1 MSKETNVLY
10 VLAQN
15 PDYNR
20 SDKKPLLKGL
30 LSREDLLP
38 YIDSSFLTR
47 YLSDQPQPSDN
58 DFQFD
63 WYPRNAPGR
72 FIFNQVQSPGRVV
85 EEPISKD
92 KITEI
97 LSEGHYSHV
106 YLASYLNGY
115 QRFKEIALLIR
126 QTDPSI
132 HIIAGS
138 NSALLPETRHFVDDC
153 LVGDS
158 VLGMRRILHEPLDQ
172 ARQPVIV
179 PSDTTTTFHGMSKTT
194 RYGLL
199 ITGFGCR
206 YGCDFCPST
215 AQWGRKESYPLSTE
229 TIAMAIHQSQGTLG
243 NYDQEITLS
252 LAEPQGL
259 ASKKWEEVFTLCKD
273 LPFKCNLVST
283 TSSKV
288 ITRFDIDTLTKGNM
302 RLSTVNIGV
311 ETIIDGGYEKN
322 SGVNLK
328 ELIKKLQGSGINVV
342 LTYIIGFYNQ
352 NREVILREVEQL
364 RALGASGHIVANL
377 ELQPGTPLYQD
388 FQQSGKLLP
397 VPPELLAMPGY
408 QSYQHPSFRT
418 GFNDTLPLLDEVNSL
433 LDQCVFILGN
443 DPLKQDIIFREKYR
457 QIDLF
462 HPYILTTN

>member
-1 MSKETNVLY
+1 MPKETNVLY

-20 SDKKPLLKGL
+20 SDKRPLLQGVLK
-30 LSREDLLP
+30 RKDLLP
-38 YIDSSFLTR
+38 FVDSNFLTN
-47 YLSDQPQPSDN
+47 YLSEQPLPGID
-58 DFQFD
+58 DFSFD
-63 WYPRNAPGR
+63 WYPRNAPGH
-72 FIFNQVQSPGRVV
+72 FIAKQVQSPGKVI
-85 EEPISKD
+85 EEPITSEKMV
-92 KITEI
+92 EI
-97 LSEGHYSHV
+97 LAKEDYSHV

-115 QRFKEIALLIR
+115 QTFKEIASLVR

-132 HIIAGS
+132 HLIAGS
-138 NSALLPETRHFVDDC
+138 NSALLPETRHFVDEC

-158 VLGMRRILHEPLDQ
+158 VMGMRRILHEPLDY
-172 ARQPVIV
+172 ARQPIIV

-215 AQWGRKESYPLSTE
+215 AQWGRKETYPISTE
-229 TIAMAIHQSQGTLG
+229 AIAMAIHQSQSKIG
-243 NYDQEITLS
+243 NSDREITLS

-259 ASKKWEEVFTLCKD
+259 AGKKWEGVFTLCKD

-288 ITRFDIDTLTKGNM
+288 ITQFNIDTLTKGNM

-311 ETIIDGGYEKN
+311 ESIIDGGYEKN
-322 SGVNLK
+322 SGVNLR
-328 ELIKKLQGSGINVV
+328 ELVKKLQGSGINVI

-364 RALGASGHIVANL
+364 KALGASGHIVANL

-408 QSYQHPSFRT
+408 QSYHHPSFRT
-418 GFNDTLPLLDEVNSL
+418 GFNDILPLLDEVNSL
-433 LDQCVFILGN
+433 LDQSVFILGN